1 MSNFKEVTV
10 KNVER
15 LNDIIVSQ
23 ASAIAELISELE
35 IAEYNSKKYRD
46 WWLEEGK
53 KLKSAN
59 DEIDYMAANDEMDD
73 MAASGDLP
81 F

>member
-35 IAEYNSKKYRD
+35 IADKNSEKFRN
-46 WWLEEGK
+46 WWLEDSK
-53 KLKSAN
+53 KLKVANIELEEMSISA
-59 DEIDYMAANDEMDD
+59 
-73 MAASGDLP
+73 DLP